1 MKIIMENIEP
11 IELVDNQ
18 SLLSAVQDDLK
29 DSLSELSEQLYTDI
43 MSNTLLRVFYDKKS
57 LIDIKPIYKDDVLS
71 EFVVTT
77 YLSDNITCQPEELVD
92 TIEDLILKL
101 NFFDR

>member
-1 MKIIMENIEP
+1 MRIITEKT
-11 IELVDNQ
+11 ELIDLTD
-18 SLLSAVQDDLK
+18 SISMFKAIQDELK
-29 DSLSELSEQLYTDI
+29 DSLNTLSNKLYTDI
-43 MSNTLLRVFYDKKS
+43 MSGTLLRVFYDRKS
-57 LIDIKPIYKDDVLS
+57 LIDIKPIYKDNELT

-77 YLSDNITCQPEELVD
+77 YLGENITCQPEELVT

>member
-1 MKIIMENIEP
+1 MKLIIENIEP

-29 DSLSELSEQLYTDI
+29 DSLSELSEKLYTDI

-77 YLSDNITCQPEELVD
+77 YLSDNVTCQPEELVD
-92 TIEDLILKL
+92 TVEDLILKL